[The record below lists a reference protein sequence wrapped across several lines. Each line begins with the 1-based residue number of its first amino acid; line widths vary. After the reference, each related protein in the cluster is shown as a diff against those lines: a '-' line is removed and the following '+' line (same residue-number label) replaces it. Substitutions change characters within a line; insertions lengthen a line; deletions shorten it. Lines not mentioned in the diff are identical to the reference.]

1 MSGGPTSTDLKKREV
16 TIPGPVDSPYEG
28 GKFKVEINFPNDYPN
43 TPLTRN
49 IKTIGFPSEYKY
61 SNGYVCVNILKKGT
75 EKEKQ
80 NNEKIWTPKFSA
92 CKIILGLYG
101 LLKKPNQ
108 TDP

>member
-16 TIPGPVDSPYEG
+16 AIPGPVDSPYEG
-28 GKFKVEINFPNDYPN
+28 GKFKVEINFPN
-43 TPLTRN
+43 
-49 IKTIGFPSEYKY
+49 KY